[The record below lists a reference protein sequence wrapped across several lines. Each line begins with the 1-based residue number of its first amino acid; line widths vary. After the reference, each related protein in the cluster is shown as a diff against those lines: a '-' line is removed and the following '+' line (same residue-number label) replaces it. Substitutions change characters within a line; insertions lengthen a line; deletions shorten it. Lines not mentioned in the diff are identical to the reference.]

1 MLKEIVNSSAVFWA
15 MGIFTITGILCKC
28 ITQWNLKRMIK
39 AAGNIG
45 KSTHRL
51 MKLVKAKFEHT
62 CMINDRVENI
72 KAFVEKYLFEY
83 RICGLSLHAW
93 GQLQKTM
100 VSICVMS
107 GIFGA
112 AGSYVQNGMGE
123 EVFRYLSF
131 MGICVISMHVI
142 YFATDEKYQTEIIL
156 MYMTEYLENTYAP
169 KFQKTAPVLQER
181 KQERKP
187 VEKEEATEEKE
198 EEKEEIQKE
207 ENEKGTQEI
216 VLREIIEEFLA

>member
-1 MLKEIVNSSAVFWA
+1 MLKEIVNSSAVFWT
-15 MGIFTITGILCKC
+15 MGVFTVAGIICKC

-83 RICGLSLHAW
+83 KICGLSLHAW
-93 GQLQKTM
+93 GQLQKIM

-169 KFQKTAPVLQER
+169 KFQKTATVLQER
-181 KQERKP
+181 KQETKQEIKQEGKM
-187 VEKEEATEEKE
+187 V
-198 EEKEEIQKE
+198 EKEEIQKQ
-207 ENEKGTQEI
+207 ENEKGAQEI

>member
-112 AGSYVQNGMGE
+112 AGSYIQNGMGE

-181 KQERKP
+181 KL

-198 EEKEEIQKE
+198 EEKEKEEIQKE